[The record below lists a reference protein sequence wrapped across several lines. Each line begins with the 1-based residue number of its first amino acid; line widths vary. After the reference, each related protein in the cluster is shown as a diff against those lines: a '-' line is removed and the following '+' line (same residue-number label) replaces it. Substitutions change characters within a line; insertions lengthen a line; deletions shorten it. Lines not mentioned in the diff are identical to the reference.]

1 MFNAP
6 WATLATAL
14 LLLSAGSANAQQPGA
29 ANLERVEVAGRK
41 AEVSK
46 WFRAESQH
54 FVVYSDTRE
63 EDVAPLL
70 GNLEKLDHL
79 LRIYTQ
85 PVRQS
90 EPQPAKLTLYYHAR
104 LSGLREVDDSGP
116 ADAVGLYSSCASSVQ
131 GFGVHL
137 ERIPSLADQELE
149 KSSLNESLSHVFE
162 AYARH
167 FIYRHTDI
175 RTPASFIEGF
185 AQYFSSVRFSEQQ
198 MVLGRSPHAIAR
210 YLKFLGDGHK
220 YSLEWEDV
228 LEARLSNARNYAGD
242 AGVRLEFEAKSWL
255 LTHYMMSSEDNRRRM
270 GRYLL
275 LVGGGASPTAAFERA
290 FDMKTADMGSV
301 LWRYGL
307 RGTQVLRV
315 EHPALPM
322 ARVSFRTLPLAA
334 GEFLLADA
342 ALKSCPGQQAGEALL
357 KKVARL
363 AARFP
368 DSEAAG
374 LTLSRAQIDWGDA
387 QQALS
392 RLEAVLRDDDA
403 NLEAQHLAGMA
414 RLRLAGHSE
423 GEARR
428 GHLQA
433 AQRHLQRANGLSRQT
448 PEAALALFKAEVAA
462 TQTPG
467 DATLQGVISAW
478 QAARDVDALGRFAAL
493 AHAYAGDAD
502 EAYRT
507 LGSLAQ
513 DPRDPPM
520 AQWARQ
526 WQARLETGVNR
537 GDILAEMQR
546 IDAPRAPLKEW
557 TVDKQ
562 SVLQKVERNSGLEAA
577 ESFIKEQQRQSQ
589 GLQPSNNPGGAE
601 KR

>member
-1 MFNAP
+1 MRHAP
-6 WATLATAL
+6 RPLAAALCLMAACWAD
-14 LLLSAGSANAQQPGA
+14 AQQASP

-46 WFRAESQH
+46 WFRAESQN

-85 PVRQS
+85 PTGQPA
-90 EPQPAKLTLYYHAR
+90 PQPGKLTLYYHAS
-104 LSGLREVDDSGP
+104 LSGLREVDANGP
-116 ADAVGLYSSCASSVQ
+116 ADAIGLYSSCAGGVQ

-137 ERIPSLADQELE
+137 ERIPSLADPELE
-149 KSSLNESLSHVFE
+149 KSPLNETLSAVFE

-167 FIYRHTDI
+167 FLYRRTDI
-175 RTPASFIEGF
+175 RAPASFIEGF
-185 AQYFSSVRFSEQQ
+185 AQYFSSVRFSDQQ
-198 MVLGRSPHAIAR
+198 MVLGRSPHALAG
-210 YLKFLGDGHK
+210 YLRFLGGGHR

-228 LEARLSNARNYAGD
+228 LEGRLANARNYAGD

-275 LVGGGASPTAAFERA
+275 LVGAGASPTAAFERA
-290 FDMKTADMGSV
+290 FGMKTADMGAV

-315 EHPALPM
+315 EQPALPA
-322 ARVSFRTLPLAA
+322 ARVNFRTLPLAA

-342 ALKSCPGQQAGEALL
+342 ALKSCPGRPAGEALQQ
-357 KKVARL
+357 KVARL

-368 DSEAAG
+368 DADAAR
-374 LTLSRAQIDWGDA
+374 LALSRTQIDWGDP

-392 RLEAVLRDDDA
+392 RLEALLRDDDA
-403 NLEAQHLAGMA
+403 NPEAQYLAALA
-414 RLRLAGHSE
+414 RLRLAERGE
-423 GEARR
+423 GEVRR
-428 GHLQA
+428 AHLQA
-433 AQRHLQRANGLSRQT
+433 AQRHLQHAGGTGPLP
-448 PEAALALFKAEVAA
+448 PEAALALFKAEMAA
-462 TQTPG
+462 TQEP
-467 DATLQGVISAW
+467 DAAALQNVISAW
-478 QAARDVDALGRFAAL
+478 RANRDVEALGRSAAL
-493 AHAYAGDAD
+493 AYAYAGNAD
-502 EAYRT
+502 EAHRT
-507 LGSLAQ
+507 LGFLAQ

-526 WQARLETGVNR
+526 WRGRLETGVSR

-546 IDAPRAPLKEW
+546 ADGQDAPLKEW
-557 TVDKQ
+557 TIDQ
-562 SVLQKVERNSGLEAA
+562 QRVLQKVELSSGLEAA
-577 ESFIKEQQRQSQ
+577 ESFIKDQQRQSQ
-589 GLQPSNNPGGAE
+589 GMQPPNNPGGGGE